1 MARCASL
8 RSRDGAPLSVESIIG
23 GLAGQQQQQQHMMPA
38 GDDDGNRTV
47 LTGGDPLDFFGA
59 IRNLVEQSIPPEDL
73 RKYSSQQPL
82 EIPVVNSS
90 SSFGGIVE
98 ELQAEN
104 DKLRERVLEFESA
117 RPQQE
122 QARQLLSEAETA
134 LDESKIELSSVRE
147 AAARD
152 LSFQASRAKAE
163 AALGR
168 ADSEATLAQLG
179 EEFRKFREKTAAD
192 EEAGA
197 ARLESLR
204 EALATERD
212 QLSALKR
219 AKEEDVQR
227 QRAEAAAAVA
237 AADASLAEERE
248 RFRVFREEVSAREEA
263 EAERVRSLRD
273 ALAAE
278 LEKSSASATASA
290 AAQRQL
296 EDSLAVVREEFRAFR
311 EAASGASEA
320 KLLAVEDDLAA
331 ERERIE
337 ASEAS
342 REQLEAELAAQGK
355 ALAEVSEDYR
365 RFRDGYIPL
374 RIRDEARLQTVQG
387 ELASEQELRKASEAS
402 KEQLEADLAKQ
413 GAELAKEREDFRVFR
428 ENAEG
433 LGQGDDAQLRKVEG
447 DLAAEREQS
456 VTLKKTLEASKEKLE
471 AGLANEREDFRAFRE
486 NAERLGEGKDAQLRL
501 VEGDLADLRE
511 QSAALKKTSEALQE
525 QLEADLAKQGQA
537 LAKEREGF
545 RVFRENAEGLRE
557 GKDAQLRKLEG
568 NVAAERKQSDEL
580 KKVLEVSKEQL
591 EADLAKQGQALAKE
605 REDFRVFREN
615 AEGLGEG
622 RDAQLRKVEGDLV
635 AEREQ
640 SEALKKTLEASNE
653 QLEADLGKQGEAL
666 AQERDDFRVFREK
679 AEGLGEGKDA
689 QLRKVEGD
697 LAAEREQSATLKK
710 TLEESKEQLEVDLA
724 KQGEEALA
732 KEREDFRVFREN
744 AEGLGEGRDAQLRK
758 VEGDLSVEQ
767 EKSVAL
773 KKILDASKERLEADP
788 RKQGE
793 ALAQERDDFRVFRE
807 KAEGLAEGKDAQL
820 RKVEGDLAAE
830 REQSAALKNTL
841 EESKEQLE
849 ADLAKQGEALAKER
863 EDFRVFRENAASA
876 RKALRRAEASL
887 EAERQKFSAAKRA
900 SEAKMKLLR
909 AAAGRADNLEDQLS
923 AKSLRLKQKEA
934 EARVLATDDNVVRGL
949 RESLTCKDNAL
960 NELRQELG
968 NLRVASAAAEAGGAQ
983 AAVATRK
990 QQHQL
995 YGNVGSSGRSSVGM
1009 PGAASRRENAG
1020 DSDDDGAA
1028 VAGGDMTRTF
1038 SLSSEE
1044 EIDSSGESSGLGA
1057 IVEEADSSG
1066 TESLAAEEEDSES
1079 EGDEGGG
1086 VAGYGGK
1093 MSVVQEGDEESESDG
1108 GSSSVD
1114 GEQEGSDRAV
1124 ENEELPADDAEDA
1137 GAARLSLSPL
1147 APRLDYSEDRPSADP
1162 PVSATYAAAAAMFD
1176 RNEGQQVGVHRGG
1189 RSTSARRLSMSL
1201 SPRPTGRRPRGARAS
1216 VTPGGGGYRP
1226 AGGGGDGGGGCAK
1239 SLSPLPLR
1247 GGKKSR
1253 ASWSPGAGLLPHAA
1267 ARLAQSPPVSCLS
1280 PMVRLAP
1287 ADHGLGRE
1295 GNTVVLELG
1304 AWRVRAGVVTPSR
1317 EEVKSSS
1324 YFDDFPC
1331 CVARPSREGADLD
1344 ELVNGASSLAAPMYS
1359 KFRDTGVFVGGDAWY
1374 CCLDHPSIALRSKL
1388 RLSCPMRRR
1397 DQPPSREDTERLAD
1411 HAYGLLKQDSSL
1423 SPTLLTYKPTATVEE
1438 VLALASVLL
1447 EVHRVPAIRMVNEAQ
1462 LAALAVGVKVG
1473 VIVDIGESGVSV
1485 TPIFDGFPVPPAVRS
1500 ECCGGGDVTK
1510 FLDYMLL
1517 SRTNEHFNQMTDR
1530 RRLEYTR
1537 EMKEEQCYV
1546 PLDFALEVEEYGA
1559 FKRKAMRVCKGA
1571 QASPMLSGYEACDSR
1586 DFIDETDK
1594 DEEVTKTKTFTLK
1607 SGSELDV
1614 KIGRERFH
1622 APEILFTA
1630 SHHPGLWDEGGVSRS
1645 LSQVVLDALAE
1656 LDSDTKAEMLD
1667 DIVVVGGSARM
1678 DGLGDRL
1685 EEDLKA
1691 MLPEWMSEKVDV
1703 RVPAADELNHRNR
1716 TSRGDPSAVTVGA
1729 EILLEE
1735 GAGSNDDGTEGGD
1748 WITTAQWAE
1757 TPEVLTRALVPFLSE

>member
-1 MARCASL
+1 
-8 RSRDGAPLSVESIIG
+8 
-23 GLAGQQQQQQHMMPA
+23 MMPA
-38 GDDDGNRTV
+38 GDDDGDKTA
-47 LTGGDPLDFFGA
+47 LAGGDPLDFFGA
-59 IRNLVEQSIPPEDL
+59 IRNLVEQSIQPEDL

-82 EIPVVNSS
+82 EVPVVNSS
-90 SSFGGIVE
+90 SSFGGIVV

-104 DKLRERVLEFESA
+104 DKLRQRVLEFESA
-117 RPQQE
+117 RPQRE

-134 LDESKIELSSVRE
+134 LDQSKTELSSVRE

-163 AALGR
+163 AALAR

-204 EALATERD
+204 GALATERD

-219 AKEEDVQR
+219 AREEDVQR
-227 QRAEAAAAVA
+227 RTVEAAAAAA
-237 AADASLAEERE
+237 AADVSLAEARE

-263 EAERVRSLRD
+263 GAERVRSLRD

-278 LEKSSASATASA
+278 REKSSASTTASA

-296 EDSLAVVREEFRAFR
+296 EDSLDGVREEFRAFR
-311 EAASGASEA
+311 EAASGVSEA
-320 KLLAVEDDLAA
+320 KILAVEDDLAA
-331 ERERIE
+331 ERERFE

-355 ALAEVSEDYR
+355 ALAE
-365 RFRDGYIPL
+365 
-374 RIRDEARLQTVQG
+374 IRDEARLQAVQG
-387 ELASEQELRKASEAS
+387 DLAREQELREASEAS
-402 KEQLEADLAKQ
+402 KKQLEADLAKQ

-428 ENAEG
+428 ENVEG
-433 LGQGDDAQLRKVEG
+433 LGQGD
-447 DLAAEREQS
+447 
-456 VTLKKTLEASKEKLE
+456 
-471 AGLANEREDFRAFRE
+471 
-486 NAERLGEGKDAQLRL
+486 
-501 VEGDLADLRE
+501 
-511 QSAALKKTSEALQE
+511 
-525 QLEADLAKQGQA
+525 
-537 LAKEREGF
+537 
-545 RVFRENAEGLRE
+545 
-557 GKDAQLRKLEG
+557 
-568 NVAAERKQSDEL
+568 
-580 KKVLEVSKEQL
+580 
-591 EADLAKQGQALAKE
+591 
-605 REDFRVFREN
+605 
-615 AEGLGEG
+615 
-622 RDAQLRKVEGDLV
+622 
-635 AEREQ
+635 
-640 SEALKKTLEASNE
+640 
-653 QLEADLGKQGEAL
+653 
-666 AQERDDFRVFREK
+666 
-679 AEGLGEGKDA
+679 DA

-710 TLEESKEQLEVDLA
+710 TLEASKEQLEADLA
-724 KQGEEALA
+724 KQGADLAKEREDFRAFRANAERLGEGKDVQLRTVEGDLVALREQSSALKKTSEALQEQLEADLAKQGEALA

-744 AEGLGEGRDAQLRK
+744 AEGLGEGKDVQIRK
-758 VEGDLSVEQ
+758 VEGDLAAEREQSAALKKTFEASKEQLEADLAKQGEGFSEEREGFRIIREKAAKVEQ
-767 EKSVAL
+767 ESATQLGRIEEELVAEREESEAL
-773 KKILDASKERLEADP
+773 KKALETSKQELEAYLG
-788 RKQGE
+788 KQGE
-793 ALAQERDDFRVFRE
+793 ALAKEREDFRVFRE
-807 KAEGLAEGKDAQL
+807 NTEGLGEDKDAQL

-830 REQSAALKNTL
+830 REQSGAVKKTL
-841 EESKEQLE
+841 EASKEQLE

-863 EDFRVFRENAASA
+863 EDFRVFRENAEGLAEGKDAQLRKVERDLAVEGEESEALKKTLEASKEQLEA
-876 RKALRRAEASL
+876 DLGKQGEALAKEREDFRVFRENAEGLGGGKDAQLRKVEGDLAAEREESEALKKALEASKEQLEADLAKQGEALVKEREDFRVFRENAASSREALRRAEASL
-887 EAERQKFSAAKRA
+887 AAERQKFSAAKRA
-900 SEAKMKLLR
+900 SEAKIKLLR
-909 AAAGRADNLEDQLS
+909 AAAGRADDLEDQLS

-934 EARVLATDDNVVRGL
+934 EARVLATDGKVVRGL

-983 AAVATRK
+983 AAMATRK
-990 QQHQL
+990 QQQQQL
-995 YGNVGSSGRSSVGM
+995 YGNVGSSERRSIGM
-1009 PGAASRRENAG
+1009 PGSASRRENAG
-1020 DSDDDGAA
+1020 GSDDDGAA

-1066 TESLAAEEEDSES
+1066 TESSAAEEEDSDS
-1079 EGDEGGG
+1079 EGEEGGG

-1093 MSVVQEGDEESESDG
+1093 MSVVQEGDEESESEG
-1108 GSSSVD
+1108 GRSSVD
-1114 GEQEGSDRAV
+1114 GEQEGSDRTV
-1124 ENEELPADDAEDA
+1124 ENGELSADDGKDAGA

-1176 RNEGQQVGVHRGG
+1176 RNEDQKVGVHRGG

-1201 SPRPTGRRPRGARAS
+1201 SPPPGARRSRGARAS
-1216 VTPGGGGYRP
+1216 VAPGGGGYRP
-1226 AGGGGDGGGGCAK
+1226 GGGGDGGGCAK

-1267 ARLAQSPPVSCLS
+1267 ARLAQSPPLSCLS

-1304 AWRVRAGVVTPSR
+1304 AWRVRAGVVTPSG
-1317 EEVKSSS
+1317 EEGKSSS

-1423 SPTLLTYKPTATVEE
+1423 SPTLLTYKPTATVDE

-1622 APEILFTA
+1622 APEILFT
-1630 SHHPGLWDEGGVSRS
+1630 PGLWNEGGVSRS
-1645 LSQVVLDALAE
+1645 LSQAVLDALAE
-1656 LDSDTKAEMLD
+1656 LDSDTKADMLD

-1691 MLPEWMSEKVDV
+1691 MLPEWMSERVDV
-1703 RVPAADELNHRNR
+1703 RVPAADELNHRFVPVMKPFLEKAEKEAAALKTRNR

-1729 EILLEE
+1729 EMLLEE
-1735 GAGSNDDGTEGGD
+1735 GAGSNDAGTDGGD

-1757 TPEVLTRALVPFLSE
+1757 TPEVSIFV

>member
-1 MARCASL
+1 MKPS
-8 RSRDGAPLSVESIIG
+8 P
-23 GLAGQQQQQQHMMPA
+23 
-38 GDDDGNRTV
+38 
-47 LTGGDPLDFFGA
+47 
-59 IRNLVEQSIPPEDL
+59 
-73 RKYSSQQPL
+73 K
-82 EIPVVNSS
+82 
-90 SSFGGIVE
+90 
-98 ELQAEN
+98 
-104 DKLRERVLEFESA
+104 
-117 RPQQE
+117 
-122 QARQLLSEAETA
+122 LSEAETA
-134 LDESKIELSSVRE
+134 LDQSKTELSSVRE

-163 AALGR
+163 AALAR

-179 EEFRKFREKTAAD
+179 EEYRKFREKTVAD

-212 QLSALKR
+212 QLSVLKR
-219 AKEEDVQR
+219 AREEDVRR
-227 QRAEAAAAVA
+227 QTAEAAAAAA

-248 RFRVFREEVSAREEA
+248 RFRVFREEASAREEA

-273 ALAAE
+273 ALTVE

-311 EAASGASEA
+311 EAASGVSEA
-320 KLLAVEDDLAA
+320 KLSAVEDDLAA
-331 ERERIE
+331 ERERSE

-355 ALAEVSEDYR
+355 ALAEVREDYR

-402 KEQLEADLAKQ
+402 KEQLEADLGKQ
-413 GAELAKEREDFRVFR
+413 GE
-428 ENAEG
+428 
-433 LGQGDDAQLRKVEG
+433 
-447 DLAAEREQS
+447 
-456 VTLKKTLEASKEKLE
+456 
-471 AGLANEREDFRAFRE
+471 
-486 NAERLGEGKDAQLRL
+486 
-501 VEGDLADLRE
+501 
-511 QSAALKKTSEALQE
+511 
-525 QLEADLAKQGQA
+525 
-537 LAKEREGF
+537 
-545 RVFRENAEGLRE
+545 
-557 GKDAQLRKLEG
+557 
-568 NVAAERKQSDEL
+568 
-580 KKVLEVSKEQL
+580 
-591 EADLAKQGQALAKE
+591 ALAKE

-615 AEGLGEG
+615 
-622 RDAQLRKVEGDLV
+622 
-635 AEREQ
+635 
-640 SEALKKTLEASNE
+640 
-653 QLEADLGKQGEAL
+653 
-666 AQERDDFRVFREK
+666 

-697 LAAEREQSATLKK
+697 LAAEREQ
-710 TLEESKEQLEVDLA
+710 
-724 KQGEEALA
+724 
-732 KEREDFRVFREN
+732 
-744 AEGLGEGRDAQLRK
+744 
-758 VEGDLSVEQ
+758 
-767 EKSVAL
+767 
-773 KKILDASKERLEADP
+773 
-788 RKQGE
+788 
-793 ALAQERDDFRVFRE
+793 
-807 KAEGLAEGKDAQL
+807 
-820 RKVEGDLAAE
+820 
-830 REQSAALKNTL
+830 
-841 EESKEQLE
+841 
-849 ADLAKQGEALAKER
+849 
-863 EDFRVFRENAASA
+863 
-876 RKALRRAEASL
+876 
-887 EAERQKFSAAKRA
+887 
-900 SEAKMKLLR
+900 
-909 AAAGRADNLEDQLS
+909 
-923 AKSLRLKQKEA
+923 
-934 EARVLATDDNVVRGL
+934 
-949 RESLTCKDNAL
+949 
-960 NELRQELG
+960 QELG

-983 AAVATRK
+983 AAMATRK
-990 QQHQL
+990 QQQQL

-1009 PGAASRRENAG
+1009 PGAASRRENAV

-1066 TESLAAEEEDSES
+1066 TESSAAEEEDSES
-1079 EGDEGGG
+1079 EGEEGGG
-1086 VAGYGGK
+1086 VPGYGGK

-1108 GSSSVD
+1108 GRSSFD
-1114 GEQEGSDRAV
+1114 GVQEAFDRAV
-1124 ENEELPADDAEDA
+1124 ENEELSADDAKDAGSA

-1147 APRLDYSEDRPSADP
+1147 APRLDYSDDRPSADP

-1176 RNEGQQVGVHRGG
+1176 RNKGQQVGVHRGG
-1189 RSTSARRLSMSL
+1189 RSTSARRISMSL
-1201 SPRPTGRRPRGARAS
+1201 SPRPAGRRPRGARAS
-1216 VTPGGGGYRP
+1216 VTSGVGGYRP
-1226 AGGGGDGGGGCAK
+1226 AGSGDNGGGCAK

-1267 ARLAQSPPVSCLS
+1267 ARLAQSPPLSCLS

-1304 AWRVRAGVVTPSR
+1304 AWRVRAGVVTPSG
-1317 EEVKSSS
+1317 EEGKSSS

-1331 CVARPSREGADLD
+1331 CVARPSKEGADLG

-1359 KFRDTGVFVGGDAWY
+1359 KFRE
-1374 CCLDHPSIALRSKL
+1374 
-1388 RLSCPMRRR
+1388 
-1397 DQPPSREDTERLAD
+1397 EDTVRLAD

-1423 SPTLLTYKPTATVEE
+1423 SPTLLTYKPTATVDE

-1537 EMKEEQCYV
+1537 EMKEEHCYV

-1586 DFIDETDK
+1586 DFIDDTDT

-1630 SHHPGLWDEGGVSRS
+1630 SHHPGLWNEGGVSRS

-1656 LDSDTKAEMLD
+1656 LDSDTKADMLD
-1667 DIVVVGGSARM
+1667 DIVLVGGSARM

-1735 GAGSNDDGTEGGD
+1735 GAGSNDHGTKGGD

>member
-1 MARCASL
+1 
-8 RSRDGAPLSVESIIG
+8 
-23 GLAGQQQQQQHMMPA
+23 
-38 GDDDGNRTV
+38 
-47 LTGGDPLDFFGA
+47 
-59 IRNLVEQSIPPEDL
+59 
-73 RKYSSQQPL
+73 
-82 EIPVVNSS
+82 
-90 SSFGGIVE
+90 
-98 ELQAEN
+98 
-104 DKLRERVLEFESA
+104 
-117 RPQQE
+117 
-122 QARQLLSEAETA
+122 
-134 LDESKIELSSVRE
+134 RE

-163 AALGR
+163 AALAR

-197 ARLESLR
+197 VRLESLR
-204 EALATERD
+204 EALTTERD

-219 AKEEDVQR
+219 AREEDVQR
-227 QRAEAAAAVA
+227 QTAEVAAAAA

-248 RFRVFREEVSAREEA
+248 QFRVFREEVSAREEA
-263 EAERVRSLRD
+263 EAKRVRSLRD

-278 LEKSSASATASA
+278 REKSSASATASA

-296 EDSLAVVREEFRAFR
+296 EDSLAVVREEFRVFR

-320 KLLAVEDDLAA
+320 KLCAVEDDQAA
-331 ERERIE
+331 ERERFE
-337 ASEAS
+337 ASETA
-342 REQLEAELAAQGK
+342 RKQLEVELAAQGK
-355 ALAEVSEDYR
+355 ALAEVTEDYR

-374 RIRDEARLQTVQG
+374 RIRDEARLQTIQG

-413 GAELAKEREDFRVFR
+413 GIELAKEREDFRVFR

-433 LGQGDDAQLRKVEG
+433 LGKGDDAQLRKVEG
-447 DLAAEREQS
+447 DLAAEREQCA
-456 VTLKKTLEASKEKLE
+456 TRKKTL
-471 AGLANEREDFRAFRE
+471 
-486 NAERLGEGKDAQLRL
+486 
-501 VEGDLADLRE
+501 
-511 QSAALKKTSEALQE
+511 EALQE

-537 LAKEREGF
+537 LAKEREDF
-545 RVFRENAEGLRE
+545 RAFRENTARLGE
-557 GKDAQLRKLEG
+557 GKDAQLRKVEG
-568 NVAAERKQSDEL
+568 DLAAEREQSDAL
-580 KKVLEVSKEQL
+580 KKTLEASKEQL

-605 REDFRVFREN
+605 REDFRVFRE
-615 AEGLGEG
+615 
-622 RDAQLRKVEGDLV
+622 DAG
-635 AEREQ
+635 
-640 SEALKKTLEASNE
+640 
-653 QLEADLGKQGEAL
+653 
-666 AQERDDFRVFREK
+666 
-679 AEGLGEGKDA
+679 GLGEGKDA

-697 LAAEREQSATLKK
+697 LAAEREKSATLKK
-710 TLEESKEQLEVDLA
+710 TLEESKEQLEADLAKQGEGFSKEREDFRIIREKAAQVEQESATQLRRVEGDLAAEQEKSEALKKTLEASKEQLEADLAKQGEALAKEREDFRVFRENAEGLGEGRDAQLRRVERDLAVEREKSEALKKTLEASKEQLEADLA

-744 AEGLGEGRDAQLRK
+744 AEGLGEGRDARLRR
-758 VEGDLSVEQ
+758 VERDLAVER
-767 EKSVAL
+767 EKSEAL
-773 KKILDASKERLEADP
+773 KKTLEASKEQLEADLG
-788 RKQGE
+788 KQGE
-793 ALAQERDDFRVFRE
+793 ALAKERDDFRVFRE
-807 KAEGLAEGKDAQL
+807 NAEGLGEGRDAQL

-830 REQSAALKNTL
+830 REQSVALKNTF
-841 EESKEQLE
+841 EASKEQLE

-863 EDFRVFRENAASA
+863 EDFRVFRDNAASS
-876 RKALRRAEASL
+876 REALRRAEASL
-887 EAERQKFSAAKRA
+887 AAERQKCSAAKRA

-909 AAAGRADNLEDQLS
+909 AAAGRADDLEDQLS

-934 EARVLATDDNVVRGL
+934 EARVLATDGNVVRGL

-983 AAVATRK
+983 AAMATRK
-990 QQHQL
+990 QQQQL
-995 YGNVGSSGRSSVGM
+995 YGNVGSSVRISVGM
-1009 PGAASRRENAG
+1009 PEAASRRENAG

-1066 TESLAAEEEDSES
+1066 TESSAAEEEDSES
-1079 EGDEGGG
+1079 EGEEGGG

-1093 MSVVQEGDEESESDG
+1093 MSVVQEGDEDSESERG
-1108 GSSSVD
+1108 RGSVD
-1114 GEQEGSDRAV
+1114 GEQEVSDRTV
-1124 ENEELPADDAEDA
+1124 ENEELSADDAKDA

-1201 SPRPTGRRPRGARAS
+1201 SPRPAGRRPRGARAS
-1216 VTPGGGGYRP
+1216 VAPGGGGYRP
-1226 AGGGGDGGGGCAK
+1226 ASGGGGCAK

-1247 GGKKSR
+1247 GDKKSR
-1253 ASWSPGAGLLPHAA
+1253 ASWSPGAGLLPDAA
-1267 ARLAQSPPVSCLS
+1267 ARLAQSPPLSCLS
-1280 PMVRLAP
+1280 PMVRLTP

-1304 AWRVRAGVVTPSR
+1304 AWRVRAGVVTPPR
-1317 EEVKSSS
+1317 EKGKSSS

-1423 SPTLLTYKPTATVEE
+1423 SPTLLTYKPTATVDE
-1438 VLALASVLL
+1438 VLAVASVLL

-1537 EMKEEQCYV
+1537 EMKEEECYV

-1630 SHHPGLWDEGGVSRS
+1630 SHHPGLWNEGGVSRS

-1656 LDSDTKAEMLD
+1656 LDSDTRADMLD
-1667 DIVVVGGSARM
+1667 DIV
-1678 DGLGDRL
+1678 
-1685 EEDLKA
+1685 
-1691 MLPEWMSEKVDV
+1691 
-1703 RVPAADELNHRNR
+1703 
-1716 TSRGDPSAVTVGA
+1716 
-1729 EILLEE
+1729 
-1735 GAGSNDDGTEGGD
+1735 
-1748 WITTAQWAE
+1748 
-1757 TPEVLTRALVPFLSE
+1757 